1 MRSCGALQRRNT
13 DNYATVKGLHAGR
26 SEQPG
31 IRIVGNI
38 SKTLISSRTHSR
50 IFRVNSPVN
59 DDRIDLETGRGHVV
73 GRNRIDCATCEPRNY
88 ELKLRIKCRLFEG

>member
-1 MRSCGALQRRNT
+1 MQVAQSNLGYGLL
-13 DNYATVKGLHAGR
+13 ATF
-26 SEQPG
+26 
-31 IRIVGNI
+31 

-88 ELKLRIKCRLFEG
+88 ELKLRIKCQ